1 MSELHAIAGPAA
13 YAMLV
18 LCALSIG
25 FMLRA
30 LFAFA
35 AESRKEPAK
44 QFVKI
49 APAPGRAGPVC
60 EQVFD
65 DVPVAFAVGYSFHLN
80 WGPAT
85 ADSSRSM
92 SR

>member
-1 MSELHAIAGPAA
+1 MSELHTIASPAV
-13 YAMLV
+13 YAMLA

-44 QFVKI
+44 QFVRI

-65 DVPVAFAVGYSFHLN
+65 DIPIAFAVRYSFQFN
-80 WGPAT
+80 WNQAT
-85 ADSSRSM
+85 ADSSRSL

>member
-1 MSELHAIAGPAA
+1 MSELHVIASPVV
-13 YAMLV
+13 YAMLA
-18 LCALSIG
+18 LCALSLG

-35 AESRKEPAK
+35 AESRKEPTK
-44 QFVKI
+44 QFVRI

-65 DVPVAFAVGYSFHLN
+65 DVPVAFAVRYSFHFN
-80 WGPAT
+80 WSQAT
-85 ADSSRSM
+85 ADSSQSI